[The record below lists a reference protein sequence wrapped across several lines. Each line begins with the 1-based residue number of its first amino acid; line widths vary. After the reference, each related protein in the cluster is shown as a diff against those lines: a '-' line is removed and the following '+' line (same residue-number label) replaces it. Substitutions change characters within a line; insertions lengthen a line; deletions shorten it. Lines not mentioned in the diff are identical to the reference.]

1 MHNYQAQF
9 WVSKVQ
15 LHYDLNSTGLSK
27 PKAPASFTG
36 KQVQPKFHIWSDL
49 VMWAQDYFRHY
60 SERCK
65 VGRVKM
71 MT

>member
-1 MHNYQAQF
+1 MHYQVQF
-9 WVSKVQ
+9 WVAKVQ
-15 LHYDLNSTGLSK
+15 LHYDLNSTRLSK
-27 PKAPASFTG
+27 PTASASFTG
-36 KQVQPKFHIWSDL
+36 KQVQPKYHFWSDL
-49 VMWAQDYFRHY
+49 VMLAQDYLHHN